1 MGSRAPRAPGSAQAH
16 KGVEEHVIPEL
27 AGTVKAIETIE
38 VTISAVLEI
47 ANSLSDAETDVNH
60 ASTSFKNLTLDVGA
74 FGHSPLGKELGHQH
88 QGAHEVFVETIQG
101 VVADLR
107 DFQQNLRD
115 SMKSHEA
122 TDDSAEALLRGLAKK
137 YDGHTYNA
145 DANYDQALHDQAAN
159 LTTSNTHTPAPA
171 ETPTTPSP
179 ANKPQVAPGGDQLPT
194 GQSQF

>member
-1 MGSRAPRAPGSAQAH
+1 M
-16 KGVEEHVIPEL
+16 IPEL
-27 AGTVKAIETIE
+27 AGTAKAIETIE

-74 FGHSPLGKELGHQH
+74 FGHSPLGQELGHQH
-88 QGAHEVFVETIQG
+88 RGAHEVFVETIQG

-122 TDDSAEALLRGLAKK
+122 TDDSAEALLLGLAKK

-145 DANYDQALHDQAAN
+145 DANYDQGLHDQAEN

-171 ETPTTPSP
+171 EPATPASPS
-179 ANKPQVAPGGDQLPT
+179 NKPPVAPVGEQPPS
-194 GQSQF
+194 GQNQF

>member
-1 MGSRAPRAPGSAQAH
+1 M
-16 KGVEEHVIPEL
+16 IPEL

-38 VTISAVLEI
+38 VTISEVLAI
-47 ANSLSDAETDVNH
+47 ASSLSDAETDVDH

-122 TDDSAEALLRGLAKK
+122 TDDSAEAMLLGLAKK
-137 YDGHTYNA
+137 YDGHTYSA

-159 LTTSNTHTPAPA
+159 LTTSNTHTPPPA
-171 ETPTTPSP
+171 EPATTQSP
-179 ANKPQVAPGGDQLPT
+179 ANKPDTAPGGEQLPS
-194 GQSQF
+194 GQDQFQ